1 MYTIVLKNTRNELAI
16 LTTRILLAIAG
27 ITAWIYAG
35 HFCSQYVSFFCA
47 IILLTSSFFVKK
59 ILESYRVNRLL
70 LMSIAA
76 LLTYLSSGLL
86 LFSSGLL
93 LMGFF
98 FQLLNKSIIVIVANE
113 SVTIRYVFRTRIIPW
128 AALANLVLKDR
139 LVTLDFQ
146 DDHIFQQEI
155 DESSYDIDEQEFN
168 AYCGARLNAS

>member
-1 MYTIVLKNTRNELAI
+1 
-16 LTTRILLAIAG
+16 
-27 ITAWIYAG
+27 
-35 HFCSQYVSFFCA
+35 
-47 IILLTSSFFVKK
+47 
-59 ILESYRVNRLL
+59 
-70 LMSIAA
+70 MSIAA

-155 DESSYDIDEQEFN
+155 DESSFGIDEQEFN
-168 AYCGARLNAS
+168 AYCGDRLNAS

>member
-35 HFCSQYVSFFCA
+35 YFYSQYLSFFCA
-47 IILLTSSFFVKK
+47 IILLSSSFFVKK

-98 FQLLNKSIIVIVANE
+98 FQLLNKSIVVILANE
-113 SVTIRYVFRTRIIPW
+113 SVTIRYVFRSRIIPW
-128 AALANLVLKDR
+128 ATIANLVLKDR
-139 LVTLDFQ
+139 LITLDFK
-146 DDHIFQQEI
+146 DDHILQQEI
-155 DESSYDIDEQEFN
+155 DEASYNIDEKEFN
-168 AYCGARLNAS
+168 AYCASKLKGS